1 PTPTPSPSETFGSLE
16 NAGTGPLTATAGGTF
31 EERVSVRARNAL
43 GAPMAEVPVT
53 FTVTGAT
60 GTLFEGGKKTV
71 TVISRADGTAT
82 APALEAGEKTG
93 EFTVTATAGTTRP
106 RTLTYAASVTARQ
119 ADKIVRVGAEALVA
133 APGEEFANAV
143 TVKATH
149 KGADAGGVAVTATL
163 VKDSLGLIDNDK
175 GPYFKDADG
184 NPLRTLDLTTDADG
198 LLRLPD
204 LFADENPGTYKLRL
218 TTEGGATL
226 VIELTV
232 QAPEE
237 TETPEA

>member
-1 PTPTPSPSETFGSLE
+1 
-16 NAGTGPLTATAGGTF
+16 
-31 EERVSVRARNAL
+31 
-43 GAPMAEVPVT
+43 
-53 FTVTGAT
+53 
-60 GTLFEGGKKTV
+60 
-71 TVISRADGTAT
+71 
-82 APALEAGEKTG
+82 
-93 EFTVTATAGTTRP
+93 
-106 RTLTYAASVTARQ
+106 
-119 ADKIVRVGAEALVA
+119 
-133 APGEEFANAV
+133 PGQ
-143 TVKATH
+143 
-149 KGADAGGVAVTATL
+149 GQP
-163 VKDSLGLIDNDK
+163 GLIDNDK